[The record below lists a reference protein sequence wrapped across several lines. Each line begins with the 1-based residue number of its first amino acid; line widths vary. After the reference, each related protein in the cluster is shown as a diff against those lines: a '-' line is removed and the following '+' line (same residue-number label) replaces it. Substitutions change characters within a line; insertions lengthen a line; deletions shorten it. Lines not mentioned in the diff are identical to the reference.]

1 MAFGDWELFR
11 MMIISLREIETSSF
25 AYEEGPRSVRFTV
38 ESEQVLRKGTSN
50 IYIMFY
56 YILILYHCYLLYYC
70 IIFLHRTDL
79 IK

>member
-38 ESEQVLRKGTSN
+38 ESEQVLRKGISN

-56 YILILYHCYLLYYC
+56 IIVLYFYIIH
-70 IIFLHRTDL
+70 L

>member
-25 AYEEGPRSVRFTV
+25 TYEEGPRSVRFTV

-50 IYIMFY
+50 IYIMS
-56 YILILYHCYLLYYC
+56 YIIMLYHY
-70 IIFLHRTDL
+70 IV
-79 IK
+79 